1 MNIFIS
7 VAVIA
12 VSFLSSAI
20 IGRFLIPFLHK
31 LKYGQTI
38 LDIGPNWHKNKEGT
52 PTMGGIMFILGTTL
66 GVILAIILTAIFNKE
81 LLGVQGHSDNVIAFK
96 KLLAGLIM
104 AIGFGFVGFI
114 DDYIKVVKKRNL
126 GLSPM
131 GKIVMQIVIIAAYF
145 ASLRLFGDASTD
157 IVFPFIGTW
166 NCPWWLYYPAMAVFI
181 IYVVN
186 AVNLTDG
193 VDGLCASCT
202 VVYCAAFMVISTFLG
217 FVWQNIYAAALA
229 GALVGFLIWNIH
241 PAKTFMGDTGSMF
254 LGGSVVALG
263 FGVNLPILIII
274 VGILYILD
282 ALSVVIQVCYF
293 KATKGKRLFKMSPI
307 HHHFEMSGWSE
318 NKIVLVFSLVTL
330 IGGILGC
337 LCLFG
342 INK

>member
-1 MNIFIS
+1 MKILIC
-7 VAVIA
+7 VAILA
-12 VSFLSSAI
+12 VSFVSSAV
-20 IGRFLIPFLHK
+20 IGKFLIPFLHK

-38 LDIGPNWHKNKEGT
+38 LDIGPNWHKKKEGT
-52 PTMGGIMFILGTTL
+52 PTMGGIMFILGTVI
-66 GVILAIILTAIFNKE
+66 GVICAIILTAFADKS
-81 LLGVQGHSDNVIAFK
+81 LLSLQGQSDSVIAFK
-96 KLLAGLIM
+96 KLLAGLVM
-104 AIGFGFVGFI
+104 ALGFGFVGFV

-131 GKIVMQIVIIAAYF
+131 GKIVMQIVIIGAYF
-145 ASLRLFGDASTD
+145 ASVRLFGDTSTD

-166 NCPWWLYYPAMAVFI
+166 SCPWWLYYPGMAVFI

-193 VDGLCASCT
+193 VDGLCASCS
-202 VVYCAAFMVISTFLG
+202 VVYCASFMVIATVLG
-217 FVWQNIYAAALA
+217 FVWQNYYAVALA
-229 GALVGFLIWNIH
+229 GALLGFLIWNIH

-318 NKIVLVFSLVTL
+318 NKIVIVFSFVTL

-342 INK
+342 VK

>member
-1 MNIFIS
+1 MKILIC
-7 VAVIA
+7 AVVLA
-12 VSFLSSAI
+12 VSFVSSAVL
-20 IGRFLIPFLHK
+20 GKFLIPLLHK

-38 LDIGPNWHKNKEGT
+38 LDLGPNWHKNKEGT
-52 PTMGGIMFILGTTL
+52 PTMGGLMFIAGTVI
-66 GVILAIILTAIFNKE
+66 GVIFAIIFTAI
-81 LLGVQGHSDNVIAFK
+81 SDKTLVSFAGEAESVIAFK
-96 KLLAGLIM
+96 KLLAGLVM
-104 AIGFGFVGFI
+104 ALGFGFVGFV

-131 GKIVMQIVIIAAYF
+131 GKIIMQIVIIAAYF
-145 ASLRLFGDASTD
+145 SSLRLFGDASTD

-166 NCPWWLYYPAMAVFI
+166 NCPWFIYYPLMAVFI

-193 VDGLCASCT
+193 VDGLCASCS
-202 VVYCAAFMVISTFLG
+202 VVYCASFMVIATMLG
-217 FVWQNIYAAALA
+217 FVWQNYYAVALA
-229 GALVGFLIWNIH
+229 GALLGFLIWNIH

-318 NKIVLVFSLVTL
+318 NKIVVVFSIITL
-330 IGGILGC
+330 IGGILGV
-337 LCLFG
+337 LCLWG
-342 INK
+342 VK